1 MNLVDVHCHLN
12 HEKFNEDRD
21 EVVQKAKDAGVKVI
35 ITSGVNVPT
44 NREVLELAKKYDIV
58 KCTLGIYPIDALNI
72 KIDALD
78 EVGLTRMTE
87 PFDVDKELKF
97 ILSKKDEIMGL
108 GECGMDFKYLKDYE
122 KQQKENFQKCIDCAE
137 KLKKP
142 IVVHTRSAELECVE
156 MLESSK
162 LKKIILHSFGG
173 KKSLIQR
180 AADNGWS
187 FSVPAVIE
195 RLQHFETLAKIV
207 NINQLLTET
216 DAPWLSPV
224 KFERNEPAN
233 VIYGVKKIAEVK
245 KFNEQETADS
255 IFLNFQR
262 MFG

>member
-21 EVVQKAKDAGVKVI
+21 KVVERAKKAGVKVI

-44 NREVLELAKKYDIV
+44 NREVLELTKKYDIV

-78 EVGLTRMTE
+78 EVGLARQAE
-87 PFDVDKELKF
+87 PFDVDKELEF
-97 ILSKKDEIMGL
+97 IKSKKDEIMGI

-122 KQQKENFQKCIDCAE
+122 KQQKETFQKCIDCAE
-137 KLKKP
+137 KIKKP
-142 IVVHTRSAELECVE
+142 IIVHTRSAELECVE

-162 LKKIILHSFGG
+162 LKKVILHSFGG
-173 KKSLIQR
+173 RKSVIRR

-187 FSVPAVIE
+187 FSVPAVIA
-195 RLQHFETLAKIV
+195 RLQHFETLVSLV

-233 VIYGVKKIAEVK
+233 IIWSIRKIAEVK

-255 IFLNFQR
+255 IFLNYQR

>member
-12 HEKFNEDRD
+12 HEKFNQDRD
-21 EVVQKAKDAGVKVI
+21 EVVQRAKDADVKVI

-44 NREVLELAKKYDIV
+44 NREVLELAKKYGIV
-58 KCTLGIYPIDALNI
+58 KCTLGVYPIDALNI

-78 EVGLTRMTE
+78 EVGLTRQTE
-87 PFDVDKELKF
+87 PFDVDKELEF
-97 ILSKKDEIMGL
+97 IMSKKDEIVGI

-122 KQQKENFQKCIDCAE
+122 KQQKDNFQKCIVCAE

-142 IVVHTRSAELECVE
+142 IIVHTRSAELECVE

-162 LKKIILHSFGG
+162 LKKVILHSFGG
-173 KKSLIQR
+173 RKNLIRR

-224 KFERNEPAN
+224 KLQRNEPAN
-233 VIYGVKKIAEVK
+233 VIWSIRKIAEVK

-255 IFLNFQR
+255 IFLNYQRIFQ
-262 MFG
+262 

>member
-21 EVVQKAKDAGVKVI
+21 EVVQRAKDAGVKVI

-44 NREVLELAKKYDIV
+44 NREVLELAKKYDVV

-72 KIDALD
+72 KIDELD
-78 EVGLTRMTE
+78 EVGLTRQAE
-87 PFDVDKELKF
+87 PFDVDEELKF
-97 ILSKKDEIMGL
+97 ILSKKKEIMGI
-108 GECGMDFKYLKDYE
+108 GECGMDFKYLKDHE
-122 KQQKENFQKCIDCAE
+122 KQQKINFQKVIDCAE

-142 IVVHTRSAELECVE
+142 IVVHTRNAELECVE

-162 LKKIILHSFGG
+162 LKKVILHSFGG
-173 KKSLIQR
+173 RKTLMKR

-187 FSVPAVIE
+187 FSVPAVIT
-195 RLQHFETLAKIV
+195 RLQHFETLVSLV

-224 KFERNEPAN
+224 KFQRNEPMN
-233 VIYGVKKIAEVK
+233 VLESIKQIAKIK
-245 KFNEQETADS
+245 KFNVEETADS
-255 IFLNFQR
+255 VFLNYQR
-262 MFG
+262 MF

>member
-12 HEKFNEDRD
+12 HQKFDEDRD
-21 EVVQKAKDAGVKVI
+21 DVVEKARKAGVKVI

-78 EVGLTRMTE
+78 EVGLTRQAE
-87 PFDVDKELKF
+87 PFDVDEELEF
-97 ILSKKDEIMGL
+97 IMSKKKDIVGI

-122 KQQKENFQKCIDCAE
+122 KQQKINFQKCIDCAE

-162 LKKIILHSFGG
+162 LKKVILHSFGG
-173 KKSLIQR
+173 RKTLMKR

-187 FSVPAVIE
+187 FSVPAVIT
-195 RLQHFETLAKIV
+195 RLQHFETLVSLV

-224 KFERNEPAN
+224 AGVRNEPAN
-233 VIYGVKKIAEVK
+233 VLASVKKIAELK
-245 KFNEQETADS
+245 KFNVEETADS
-255 IFLNFQR
+255 VFLNYQR

>member
-12 HEKFNEDRD
+12 HQKFDEDRD
-21 EVVQKAKDAGVKVI
+21 EVVQRAKDAGVKVI

-44 NREVLELAKKYDIV
+44 NREVLELAKKYGIV

-72 KIDALD
+72 KIEALD
-78 EVGLTRMTE
+78 EVGLTRQAE
-87 PFDVDKELKF
+87 PFDVDKELEF
-97 ILSKKDEIMGL
+97 ILSKKKDIVGI
-108 GECGMDFKYLKDYE
+108 GECGMDFKYLKDHE
-122 KQQKENFQKCIDCAE
+122 KQQRVNFQKVIDCAE
-137 KLKKP
+137 KLNKP
-142 IVVHTRSAELECVE
+142 IVVHTRNAELECIE

-162 LKKIILHSFGG
+162 LKKVILHSFGG
-173 KKSLIQR
+173 RKSLIQR

-187 FSVPAVIE
+187 FSVPAVIA
-195 RLQHFETLAKIV
+195 RLQHFETLSKIV

-233 VIYGVKKIAEVK
+233 VIWSIKKIAEVK

-255 IFLNFQR
+255 IFFNYQR